1 MAKIL
6 KFGSIV
12 ILLIV
17 VILILVPWL
26 FKDEIFKKVKEE
38 ANNNLKGELFIEDLS
53 LSLFRDFP
61 NLSLT
66 LEKVRYECDTPF
78 AGIELFNI
86 EELRAELDL
95 MSVISGDAIDIKKI
109 AFDHPTVH
117 VKVLKNG
124 NANYLIMKESE
135 VAVEE
140 ESAETAPF
148 KMGIE
153 RFTISNLNLV
163 YDDAE
168 GEIFTE
174 IVEGNFILNG
184 DFTESDVVIKT
195 MTTMKEFTVGM
206 SGLNYLNKV
215 ALMADVAANY
225 NQESA
230 LLTLTENTVEINK
243 LRLLFN
249 GWVQSFDDKMALDL
263 TYEAP
268 HSEFKEILSLVPAVY
283 MEGYESVQT
292 SGTFSLKGDVKGDY
306 FYEGEDL
313 PEFNLTIDISDGN
326 FKYPDLPSSVSA
338 IEMKMAI
345 SHPQGDADKTIVD
358 ISKSSMQIAGSPFK
372 AKLYLK
378 TPVSD
383 PDMNL
388 EIATSLNLKKLADVF
403 PMEGSSFDGILDIEA
418 HIKGRLSSFEKE
430 DYENV
435 EASGWINT
443 KNLLIRTESIKEEV
457 RIDTAYMA
465 ISPQKFSMPILSMK
479 LGKSDF
485 TGNGNFENML
495 SYALKDDT
503 LRGSFSLSSAY
514 IDATELM
521 NMMPEEEETQAVDS
535 ASTAAPAIPGNVDLT
550 FAAKADKILYDD
562 MELNNVQGNVILKNA
577 VAYLNGFSMDILEGK
592 LLMNGNYRASDLGK
606 GLYDLD
612 MDLKGI
618 DAKTSFT
625 TFNTAQSFAPI
636 ASTAQGQF
644 STKMKFKGELTDD
657 LEPDLNTLQAN
668 GNLYTLGML
677 LQPELMGKISTI
689 LNDEKYKDIKI
700 KDADLSFEIKDG
712 RVQVNP
718 LKLMMGD
725 LNAEFSG
732 SHGLDETMDY
742 LLKTE
747 VSVKSSKLPAELKA
761 LNLTDGKIP
770 VQFKIGG
777 TLSKPTV
784 KPVFGDAAGLKD
796 VVTNIVN
803 NAVTQVKD
811 SAVNLVNK
819 EAERIMAEARQ
830 QADALIA
837 QAEKQAASI
846 KAEADKQG
854 KNLKAEAQKQVDKLM
869 AEAGNDPI
877 KKLAA
882 RKAGEKV
889 IQEADKQTNKLQA
902 EANKQ
907 ADALVNNAKVQAD
920 KIMLDAENKAK
931 IQK

>member
-1 MAKIL
+1 MAKVL

-12 ILLIV
+12 IVLIV
-17 VILILVPWL
+17 VILVLVPWL

-86 EELRAELDL
+86 DELRAELDL
-95 MSVISGDAIDIKKI
+95 MSVISGDEIDIKKI
-109 AFDHPTVH
+109 AFEHPTVH
-117 VKVLKNG
+117 VKVLKHG
-124 NANYLIMKESE
+124 NANYLIIKESDE
-135 VAVEE
+135 AVEE
-140 ESAETAPF
+140 DTSESAPF
-148 KMGIE
+148 KLGIE
-153 RFTISNLNLV
+153 RFTISNLDLV

-168 GEIFTE
+168 SEIFTE
-174 IVEGNFILNG
+174 IKEGNFILNG
-184 DFTESDVVIKT
+184 DFTETVVTVKT

-206 SGLNYLNKV
+206 SGLNYLSKV

-225 NQESA
+225 NQETA
-230 LLTLTENTVEINK
+230 LLTLTENTVEINN
-243 LRLLFN
+243 LLLLFN

-292 SGTFSLKGDVKGDY
+292 SGNFSLKGNVKGDY
-306 FYEGEDL
+306 FYEGDDL
-313 PEFNLTIDISDGN
+313 PEFNLAIEISDGN

-345 SHPQGDADKTIVD
+345 VHPQGDADKTIVD
-358 ISKSSMQIAGSPFK
+358 ISKSSMLIAGSPFN
-372 AKLYLK
+372 ATLLLK

-388 EIATSLNLKKLADVF
+388 ELTTSLNLKKLADVF
-403 PMEGSSFDGILDIEA
+403 PVEGSSFDGILDIDA
-418 HIKGRLSSFEKE
+418 HIKGKLSAFENE

-443 KNLLIRTESIKEEV
+443 KNLFIRTESFKEEV

-465 ISPQKFSMPILSMK
+465 LTPQKFSMPILIMK

-485 TGNGNFENML
+485 TGSGNFENTL
-495 SYALKDDT
+495 GYALKDDT
-503 LRGSFSLSSAY
+503 LRGSFSMNSTF

-521 NMMPEEEETQAVDS
+521 NMMPEEEEAQTVDS
-535 ASTAAPAIPGNVDLT
+535 AATGAPAIPGNLDLT
-550 FAAKADKILYDD
+550 FAAKANKVLYDD
-562 MELNNVQGNVILKNA
+562 MELNNLQGNLILKNA
-577 VAYLNGFSMDILEGK
+577 VAYLTDFSMDLLEGK
-592 LLMNGNYRASDLGK
+592 MLMNGNYSTSALGK

-612 MDLKGI
+612 MELKGI

-625 TFNTAQSFAPI
+625 TFNTVQSFAPI
-636 ASTAQGQF
+636 ANTAQGEF
-644 STKMKFKGELTDD
+644 STKMKFKGTLTDE
-657 LEPDLNTLQAN
+657 LEPDLNTLEAK

-677 LQPELMGKISTI
+677 LQPEVMGKISAI
-689 LNDEKYKDIKI
+689 LNDDKYKDIKI

-712 RVQVNP
+712 RIHVNP
-718 LKLMMGD
+718 VKLMMGD

-732 SHGLDETMDY
+732 THGLDETMDY

-747 VSVKSSKLPAELKA
+747 VSVKNINLPAELKA
-761 LNLTDGKIP
+761 LNLTSGKIP
-770 VQFKIGG
+770 VQFRIGG
-777 TLSKPTV
+777 TLAKPTV
-784 KPVFGDAAGLKD
+784 KPVFGDASSVKD
-796 VVTNIVN
+796 LVTDIVN
-803 NAVTQVKD
+803 NVVTQAKD
-811 SAVNLVNK
+811 SAITIVNK

-830 QADALIA
+830 QADALMA
-837 QAEKQAASI
+837 QAEKQTASI
-846 KAEADKQG
+846 KAEADKQA
-854 KNLKAEAQKQVDKLM
+854 KAVKAEAQKQADNLL

-882 RKAGEKV
+882 RKAGEKL
-889 IQEADKQTNKLQA
+889 IQEANKQTNKLQS

-907 ADALVNNAKVQAD
+907 ADAVVSNAKIQAD